1 MSPAHAGPVV
11 IVDYGL
17 GNLYNVLRACEAVGM
32 AAKITCSP
40 DEIGSA
46 PAAILPGVGAFGDA
60 IAVLQTTGM
69 KESLRVLMNAGKPL
83 FGICLGFQLLMTE
96 SREFGHHQ
104 GLNFIPGSVV
114 RFDHPRDGSSALKV
128 PQVGWNRVWRKNTAG
143 ASFAGRAGD
152 LLDTTADGEYMY
164 FAHSFVVAPADSEAI
179 VSTTRYGDVEFCSSA
194 ARGNVFGCQFHPERS
209 GVCGLKMYAR
219 FAQQVGENLDAAIQ
233 SPATGRALPPPAIPF
248 AR

>member
-1 MSPAHAGPVV
+1 VSPANGNPVV

-32 AAKITCSP
+32 AAKITCSA
-40 DEIGSA
+40 DEIGSS

-60 IAVLQTTGM
+60 IAVLHSTGM
-69 KESLRVLMNAGKPL
+69 ADGLRELANAGKPL

-96 SREFGHHQ
+96 SCEFGHHR
-104 GLNFIPGSVV
+104 GLNFMPGFVG
-114 RFDHPRDGSSALKV
+114 RFDHPTDGGSALKV
-128 PQVGWNRVWRKNTAG
+128 PQVGWNRVWKK
-143 ASFAGRAGD
+143 SAGRAEN
-152 LLDTTADGEYMY
+152 LLDAIANGDYMY
-164 FAHSFVVAPADSEAI
+164 FAHSFVVVPADPEAV
-179 VSTTRYGDVEFCSSA
+179 VSTTHYGDAEFCSSA

-219 FAQQVGENLDAAIQ
+219 FAQQVRETLHAAIP
-233 SPATGRALPPPAIPF
+233 SSASGRALPPSAMPF